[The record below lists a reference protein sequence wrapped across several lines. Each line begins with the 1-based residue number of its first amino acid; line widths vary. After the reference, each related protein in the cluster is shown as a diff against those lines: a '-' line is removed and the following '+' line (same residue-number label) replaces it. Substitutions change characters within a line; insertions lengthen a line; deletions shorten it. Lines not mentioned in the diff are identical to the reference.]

1 MFGRNVS
8 CALGLTS
15 VDMISENEP
24 KRLRATDL
32 GAQPG
37 TRFVHAACG
46 RSHSLLVDSQGQVW
60 SAGANNF
67 GQVVLIGR
75 HSI

>member
-1 MFGRNVS
+1 MFGRNAP
-8 CALGLTS
+8 CALGLTN

-24 KRLRATDL
+24 RRVRATDL
-32 GAQPG
+32 GAPPG

-46 RSHSLLVDSQGQVW
+46 RSHSLLVDSEGQVW

-67 GQVVLIGR
+67 GQVVSIG
-75 HSI
+75 